1 MLTARR
7 QLAFVAMLFGGG
19 LASAVAQSPA
29 DLGPPSLSPSN
40 RPVTS
45 PYLNLAID
53 DGSFSGPAYQYFR
66 RVRPEVEFRRAN
78 ARLGNE
84 INDVRRNVGALESM
98 VQSPESA
105 LGTTG
110 HSTTFQ
116 NYRSF
121 FPGLKRR

>member
-1 MLTARR
+1 MLNARHP
-7 QLAFVAMLFGGG
+7 LAFVAALFGGG
-19 LASAVAQSPA
+19 LAAAVAQSPA

-66 RVRPEVEFRRAN
+66 RIRPEVEFRRAD

-84 INDVRRNVGALESM
+84 ITDVRRNVGTLESM
-98 VQSPESA
+98 IQSPASD

-110 HSTTFQ
+110 HATTFQ